1 MGLRVLVPLLALLAL
16 VSADGIYATN
26 SPVLQVTS
34 KTYDSLIAQSNHTS
48 VGGFVSF
55 ENSH

>member
-16 VSADGIYATN
+16 VFADGIYTKN

-34 KTYDSLIAQSNHTS
+34 KTYEGLIAQSNHTS
-48 VGGFVSF
+48 VGGLFSF
-55 ENSH
+55 ENRH